1 MKNIIILASLLL
13 IPNAALAERYA
24 IVGMD
29 DVVITVIE
37 SESYPE
43 GSVTP
48 NEGYIVVA
56 PAGSGAE
63 SGGSYKNGVFSP
75 RPKGPQ
81 EILIERMNLAIDANN
96 IFLAIQSP
104 DQSQIYDQV
113 KRLTQQINAILQ
125 HQLQRFEGVS
135 Q

>member
-1 MKNIIILASLLL
+1 MKNIIILAILLL

-37 SESYPE
+37 SDSYPE
-43 GSVTP
+43 GSITP
-48 NEGYIVVA
+48 SDGYIVVA
-56 PAGSGAE
+56 PIGSGAE
-63 SGGSYKNGVFSP
+63 SGGSFKNGVFSP
-75 RPKGPQ
+75 RPKSPQ
-81 EILIERMNLAIDANN
+81 EILIERMNLAIDANKT
-96 IFLAIQSP
+96 FLAISSP
-104 DQSQIYDQV
+104 DQAQVHEQV
-113 KRLTQQINAILQ
+113 KKLTQQINAILQ